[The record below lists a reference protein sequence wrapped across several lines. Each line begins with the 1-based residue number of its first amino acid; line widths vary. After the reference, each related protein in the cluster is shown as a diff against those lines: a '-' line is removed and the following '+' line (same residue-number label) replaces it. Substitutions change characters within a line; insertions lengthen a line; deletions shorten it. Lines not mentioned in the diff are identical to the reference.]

1 MEFATASFTH
11 VTIHNSSSKAHT
23 LHFTLSTSG
32 SLNWT
37 SWLTLAKLSYSKFHF
52 VVATNATWQLS
63 PKTPCTWQHLRF
75 TLYTTHSRYN
85 SISKKNTLPSQISHS
100 SISSGTPHHRLD
112 VLSFS
117 FGMHNSIYTPD
128 ASKTSHFR
136 IHIAYLS
143 LFALHLSP
151 LPRNSTLSSS
161 VTSHCSHLPPVTI
174 PVPVSLISKPTP

>member
-1 MEFATASFTH
+1 MPLGSFHQKHLVHGSTFDSLCTPH
-11 VTIHNSSSKAHT
+11 IRVTT
-23 LHFTLSTSG
+23 LFLQ
-32 SLNWT
+32 
-37 SWLTLAKLSYSKFHF
+37 KY
-52 VVATNATWQLS
+52 
-63 PKTPCTWQHLRF
+63 
-75 TLYTTHSRYN
+75 
-85 SISKKNTLPSQISHS
+85 TLPSQISHS

-151 LPRNSTLSSS
+151 LPRNSTFSSS